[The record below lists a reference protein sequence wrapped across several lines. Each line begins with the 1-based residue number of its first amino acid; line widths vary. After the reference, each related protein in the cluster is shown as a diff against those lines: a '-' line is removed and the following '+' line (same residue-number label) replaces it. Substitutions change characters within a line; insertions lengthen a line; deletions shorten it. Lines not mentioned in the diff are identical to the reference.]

1 MWREHMDTKE
11 IAKLQQ
17 QFSDLKQWKLEQ
29 EAVEHSS
36 SSDQNNNG
44 DESSDSK
51 EVQISNAFSLLSQE
65 D

>member
-1 MWREHMDTKE
+1 MDTKE